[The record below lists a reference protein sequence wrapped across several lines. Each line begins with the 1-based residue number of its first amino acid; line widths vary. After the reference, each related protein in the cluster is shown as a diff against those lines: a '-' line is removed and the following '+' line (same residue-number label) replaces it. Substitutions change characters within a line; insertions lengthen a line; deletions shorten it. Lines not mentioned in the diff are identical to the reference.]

1 MRNFVQLFCVTR
13 LISFFFSPQ
22 LSLELLDLKSRKAKL
37 KRKNS
42 RMEFYSFLDK
52 FIIAKNHGDGY
63 ASSNTK

>member
-1 MRNFVQLFCVTR
+1 LRNK
-13 LISFFFSPQ
+13 INKFFFSSQ

-42 RMEFYSFLDK
+42 RIEFYTFLGK
-52 FIIAKNHGDGY
+52 IIIAKNHGDGY